1 MTIGKLASAI
11 RNDVLSGL
19 RGYHNNLSLNLEQLE
34 DEIVITRLELL
45 KQYSIQGILP
55 INDLVRSINCID
67 VDCKSLD
74 RCTCKES
81 TTKPVAHFEIPQVIA
96 DYGKRA
102 FTYVGSI
109 DRKHPFNVVTSLTE
123 VNTLP
128 YRKRGSNKPYVW
140 IDFTPNE
147 NGMLDCFVFNAPFL
161 EQVSVVAVFKDPR
174 QLHQYSCC
182 VEDEIDD
189 FSFIDGAIKE
199 KLTKEKINYY
209 RQLQSPNK
217 PNTQTYE

>member
-34 DEIVITRLELL
+34 DEIVMTRLALL
-45 KQYSIQGILP
+45 KQYSLQGILP

-67 VDCKSLD
+67 IDCKSLD

-81 TTKPVAHFEIPQVIA
+81 TSKPVAHFEIPQIIS

-102 FTYVGSI
+102 FTYIGSI
-109 DRKHPFNVVTSLTE
+109 DRKHPFNIVTSLTE
-123 VNTLP
+123 INTLP

-140 IDFTPNE
+140 VDFSPNE
-147 NGMLDCFVFNAPFL
+147 NGMLDCFIFNAPFL
-161 EQVSVVAVFKDPR
+161 EQISVVAVFKDPR
-174 QLHQYSCC
+174 QLQQYDCC
-182 VEDEIDD
+182 AEEEIDD
-189 FSFIDGAIKE
+189 FNFIDGAIKE

-209 RQLQSPNK
+209 RQLQAPNK
-217 PNTQTYE
+217 PNTQNYE